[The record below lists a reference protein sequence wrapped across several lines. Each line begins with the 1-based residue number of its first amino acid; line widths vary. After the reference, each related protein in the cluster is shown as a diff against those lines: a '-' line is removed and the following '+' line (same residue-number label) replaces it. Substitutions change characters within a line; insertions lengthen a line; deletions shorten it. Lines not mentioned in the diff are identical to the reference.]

1 MKKIYFLFIGI
12 LSFSCL
18 YAQGFNSSFAVIDAN
33 GSVGDYCMY
42 SNTSC
47 GANGSLDGQNFGS
60 FTEGSSALTL
70 RGVKFNLYKC
80 SGQDINTPTLYYR
93 VYPSGS
99 PSGSFSS
106 FTSGITSYPA
116 NGCGG
121 EDQTWN
127 DISKNV
133 NLLTGLNPGD
143 YVLEVY
149 CTANVYNGG
158 WSTAYLSN
166 NSNNYKATFTVSSS
180 LAVGDINKSKT
191 SSFFS
196 EGKLYTSQKGNLDIQ
211 VYDFSGKLVK
221 KVNANNVSSG
231 LELNLPKKG
240 NYLVKV
246 NNEVVKIAY

>member
-133 NLLTGLNPGD
+133 NLLTGLQDLCLVCIYFQAKKNLSANSANSAGCCSPLLLAWRLR
-143 YVLEVY
+143 LEP
-149 CTANVYNGG
+149 CQWCG
-158 WSTAYLSN
+158 
-166 NSNNYKATFTVSSS
+166 
-180 LAVGDINKSKT
+180 
-191 SSFFS
+191 
-196 EGKLYTSQKGNLDIQ
+196 
-211 VYDFSGKLVK
+211 YDAL
-221 KVNANNVSSG
+221 
-231 LELNLPKKG
+231 
-240 NYLVKV
+240 
-246 NNEVVKIAY
+246 